1 MKRFSFLV
9 ALAVSSQLTAQNN
22 FQKIGPPPPAIQ
34 TIDELE
40 GLTASAHASA
50 DVDNDGDADLL
61 IAGQNPQGT
70 MKCNLYLNNGSG
82 AFQLDPTTPFTGV
95 FDGSIVFLDVED
107 DGDQDVIVSGQS
119 SSNWT
124 AVLYTND
131 GSGVFTTASAPFEG
145 VGYSSL
151 SVADTDGD
159 TDLDVLICGQ
169 AGSGVKAN
177 LYLNDGLG
185 NFTLDAVA
193 STTFTGIYMGTSE
206 FGDID
211 GDGDADLVLMGY
223 ADSGSF
229 SGMYLNDGNGVFSLT
244 ASSFPT
250 LNGSDIAFSDV
261 DADSDLDIVITGNDY
276 FLGGTTSLYFND
288 GNGVFT
294 IDNLSA
300 FEHFFNSRLDL
311 NDVDNDGDED
321 LIICGSLNGLGNQ
334 TFLYSNDGNG
344 LFTSVTGTPFAG
356 VSNGCI
362 SFEDLDGDADD
373 DLVVTG
379 SSTAKLYQNVGNGVF
394 EAISTSPF
402 IGLSYGAVEFADV
415 DNDGDQD
422 AFMNGQSSAG
432 FYSSLYLNDGN
443 GGYTIDTSN
452 AFPGLANAA
461 ADFADIDN
469 DGDADLMMSG
479 YGTGQ
484 IVKLFTN
491 DGSGLFTEVANTPFP
506 AVSSGAI
513 QFNDVDSDG
522 DQDVFINGF
531 TIFVGNVGQLWLND
545 GSGSFTLSTSN
556 TFEGSNNGNIAFAD
570 IDGDND
576 DDLLVTGY
584 GDTDRIAH
592 LYANDGSGT
601 FTLIPSPFPG
611 IQQGSIAFADIDN
624 DQDMD
629 LAIAGEIGSPS
640 TYAAQLYTNNG
651 TGTFTLVAGTPFE
664 PTISSGLLFADID
677 NDLDSDLLTIGN
689 SNISGSIAKIYAN
702 DGSGTFTLIT
712 GTPFVGASYGMAA
725 FGDIDGDMDPDLI
738 ICGNDGVTGLQ
749 SNVYRNNNCQQ
760 SNVIDVQY
768 ACGSYTW
775 IDGQIYTQS
784 TSTATMLYPMPN
796 SAGCDS
802 VAVLHLTIGDGI
814 AIPTVANLANV
825 ISECEVTSLTAPT
838 AMMNCT
844 GLTTGTTTQA
854 FPITLQDTTEVV
866 WTYTSPNGFSTTQTQ
881 LVIIHDITAPVPSA
895 SLPTITDNC
904 PIISVNTIPT
914 ALDNCSGVITGTTS
928 DLPVTTPGTTNII
941 WTFTD
946 ASGNS
951 SIQTQTIIYT
961 PMSNQVTFDGTTLM
975 ATEANATYEWF
986 DCDLEN
992 IIPGATSQTYVPTSN
1007 GNYGVNISNG
1017 SCSVSSNCFLITNLA
1032 VNEFQANAFSMYPNP
1047 TTGTIYVETLNPLS
1061 IVITNA
1067 AGQLIHNEEIRAGK
1081 TVLELDGVE
1090 SGIYFA
1096 TFTDGNGKQSA
1107 QKIILTR

>member
-40 GLTASAHASA
+40 GLNGSTHASA
-50 DVDNDGDADLL
+50 DVDNDGDSDLL
-61 IAGQNPQGT
+61 IAGQNAQGT

-107 DGDQDVIVSGQS
+107 DGDQDAIVSGQS

-124 AVLYTND
+124 AVLYIND
-131 GSGVFTTASAPFEG
+131 GSGGFTVASAPFDG
-145 VGYSSL
+145 VGYSSI
-151 SVADTDGD
+151 STADVDGD

-169 AGSGVKAN
+169 ASSGVKAN

-185 NFTLDAVA
+185 NFTLNAVA
-193 STTFTGIYMGTSE
+193 STTFTGIYLGTSE
-206 FGDID
+206 FGDVD
-211 GDGDADLVLMGY
+211 GDGDPDLVLMGY
-223 ADSGSF
+223 ADSGTF
-229 SGMYLNDGNGVFSLT
+229 SGMYLNDGNGVFTIT
-244 ASSFPT
+244 ASSFPQ
-250 LNGSDIAFSDV
+250 LNGSDIAFSDI
-261 DADSDLDIVITGNDY
+261 DDDTDMDMVIAGNDPNT
-276 FLGGTTSLYFND
+276 GGTTKLYFND
-288 GNGVFT
+288 GTGVFT
-294 IDNLSA
+294 LDNTSSFSDFGSA
-300 FEHFFNSRLDL
+300 WLDF
-311 NDVDNDGDED
+311 NDVDSDGDED
-321 LIICGSLNGLGNQ
+321 LVICGSVPGLGNN
-334 TFLYSNDGNG
+334 TILYSNDGSG
-344 LFTSVTGTPFAG
+344 LFTPVTGTPFTG
-356 VSNGCI
+356 VYNGCV
-362 SFEDLDGDADD
+362 SFTDLDGDSDS

-379 SSTAKLYQNVGNGVF
+379 SATAKLYQNVGNGVF

-402 IGLSYGAVEFADV
+402 TGLSYGAVELADV
-415 DNDGDQD
+415 DNDGDLD
-422 AFMNGQSSAG
+422 AFMNGQGSAG

-443 GGYTIDTSN
+443 GGYTVDPSN
-452 AFPGLANAA
+452 AFLGLANAA

-469 DGDADLMMSG
+469 DGDNDLMMSG

-484 IVKLFTN
+484 VVKLFTN
-491 DGSGLFTEVANTPFP
+491 DGTGLFTEVANTPFP
-506 AVSSGAI
+506 PVSSGAI

-556 TFEGSNNGNIAFAD
+556 TFEGSNNGNIAFSD

-584 GDTDRIAH
+584 GDTGRIAH
-592 LYANDGSGT
+592 LYTNNGSGI

-611 IQQGSIAFADIDN
+611 VQQGAIAFADIDS

-629 LAIAGEIGSPS
+629 LAIAGEIGSS
-640 TYAAQLYTNNG
+640 TYTSQLFINDG
-651 TGTFTLVAGTPFE
+651 TGTFTIVAGTPFE
-664 PTISSGLLFADID
+664 PTITSGLIFADID
-677 NDLDSDLLTIGN
+677 NDLDADLLTIGH
-689 SNISGSIAKIYAN
+689 SSLGGSIAKMFAN
-702 DGSGTFTLIT
+702 DGSGIFTLIT

-725 FGDIDGDMDPDLI
+725 FGDIDGDIDQDVI
-738 ICGNDGVTGLQ
+738 ICGNDEVTGLQ

-775 IDGQIYTQS
+775 IDGHIYTQS

-814 AIPTVANLANV
+814 AVPTVANLANI
-825 ISECEVTSLTAPT
+825 ISECEVTSLTTPT

-854 FPITLQDTTEVV
+854 FPITLQDTTEVI

-914 ALDNCSGVITGTTS
+914 ALDNCSGVIIGTTS
-928 DLPVTTPGTTNII
+928 DLPVATPGTTII
-941 WTFTD
+941 TWTFTD

-951 SIQTQTIIYT
+951 STQMQTVIYT
-961 PMSNQVTFDGTTLM
+961 PLSDQITFDGNTLM

-986 DCDLEN
+986 DCDSEN
-992 IIPGATSQTYVPTSN
+992 TIPGATSQTYVPTTN

-1032 VNEFQANAFSMYPNP
+1032 VNEFEANAFSMYPNP

-1067 AGQLIHNEEIRAGK
+1067 AGQLIHNEELTAGK
-1081 TVLELDGVE
+1081 TILELDGVE

-1096 TFTDGNGKQSA
+1096 TFTDRNGKQSA
-1107 QKIILTR
+1107 QKIILTK